1 MIYSTLENIVAGLN
15 KVGFSRK
22 DFRIGNAE
30 EILEMPTLEEPYHQM
45 SLQTEEQKQDETNT
59 FEDIVPEEIRE
70 VLGTGSKNAEAAL
83 AIADMIQKAS
93 KQAEEYNDA
102 IADTND
108 SELIGGE
115 LGDMLQQN
123 KI

>member
-15 KVGFSRK
+15 KAGFSRK

-30 EILEMPTLEEPYHQM
+30 EILEMSTLEEPYHQM
-45 SLQTEEQKQDETNT
+45 SLQTGEQKQDETNT

-83 AIADMIQKAS
+83 SIADMIQKAS

>member
-15 KVGFSRK
+15 KAGFSRK

-45 SLQTEEQKQDETNT
+45 SLQTGEQKQDETNT

-70 VLGTGSKNAEAAL
+70 VLGIGSKNAEAAP
-83 AIADMIQKAS
+83 AIANMIQKAS